1 MNNEVNAASEVTK
14 TNTLS
19 LDTFKSPEFGPLGI
33 VDNDEVIFLQRNYIK
48 KNTLKLKK

>member
-19 LDTFKSPEFGPLGI
+19 LDTFKSPPEFGPLGI
-33 VDNDEVIFLQRNYIK
+33 VDNDEVLFL
-48 KNTLKLKK
+48 